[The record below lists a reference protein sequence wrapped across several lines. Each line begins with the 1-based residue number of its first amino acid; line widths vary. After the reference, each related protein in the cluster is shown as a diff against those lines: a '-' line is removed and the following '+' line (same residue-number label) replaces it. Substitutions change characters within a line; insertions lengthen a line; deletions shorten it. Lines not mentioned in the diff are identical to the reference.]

1 MCHKVFYDHNL
12 FISTRIIPGWSLTLW
27 PGQGVPSFM
36 VQQTSSGTFCT
47 IATNSLMQTLYSS
60 YSLCMKPFIEGNF
73 RYHSFIV
80 LYWQITTYKRG
91 WEIYYSFWKL
101 SFHTY
106 TVWICYANGTLG
118 FSVMAKATLSIEG
131 LFYFPYFIYVLCFVH
146 NLDSHFFSFFF
157 KLIIFAHTL

>member
-36 VQQTSSGTFCT
+36 VQQTSSRTFCT

-80 LYWQITTYKRG
+80 LYWQITTYKREDEKFTIHFG
-91 WEIYYSFWKL
+91 NFLFTPIRYESAML
-101 SFHTY
+101 M
-106 TVWICYANGTLG
+106 GLLG
-118 FSVMAKATLSIEG
+118 FRLWPKLHYQLKGCSIF
-131 LFYFPYFIYVLCFVH
+131 LILYMCYVLFT
-146 NLDSHFFSFFF
+146 
-157 KLIIFAHTL
+157 I